1 MSLFLPAVSITMV
14 VLAVDYMQC
23 NCSDKAGLP
32 AHAFQSTWF
41 TDVMCSFFLCT
52 HARSVC
58 YLRQHAFGG

>member
-41 TDVMCSFFLCT
+41 TDVMCSFFL
-52 HARSVC
+52 
-58 YLRQHAFGG
+58 